1 MTFRPKPHKAW
12 LASLL
17 LSAGALLGGVVPEA
31 EAEDP
36 LKVGFVYVGPVGDYG
51 WSYEHNRGRLEA
63 EKACLLY
70 TSDAAD
76 E

>member
-31 EAEDP
+31 EAEEP
-36 LKVGFVYVGPVGDYG
+36 LKVGSFMSALWVITVGPMNITVGVLKPRKL
-51 WSYEHNRGRLEA
+51 SAIKFKQLM
-63 EKACLLY
+63 
-70 TSDAAD
+70 
-76 E
+76 